1 VDADAKNPSPPLR
14 SRLREKLPE
23 ILIEAGSVLLG
34 LLLAFAANAWHERNQ
49 DMERADKARAA
60 ILAELGD
67 NRKEFVTSRDA
78 IGKVI
83 DDLRKVKKDESS
95 VHEMSVTIPLALLSE
110 AAWHTAQATQAVRDV
125 DYAWMIRVSKV
136 YELQNMYSQMQASVV
151 QQLADIDSMNINTRA
166 DVARQL
172 LGRMS
177 TMADLGKG
185 LDGGYA
191 ELLDKK

>member
-1 VDADAKNPSPPLR
+1 MHVESQNPPLLLR

-34 LLLAFAANAWHERNQ
+34 LLLAFGANAWHEHAQ
-49 DMERADKARAA
+49 DAERAERARAA
-60 ILAELGD
+60 ILAEMRE
-67 NRKEFVTSRDA
+67 NRKEFIGSRDA
-78 IGKVI
+78 VAKVI
-83 DDLRKVKKDESS
+83 GELRKAKSDESS
-95 VHEMSVTIPLALLSE
+95 VHEMTVNIPLALLSE
-110 AAWHTAQATQAVRDV
+110 AAWRTAQATQAVRDI

-136 YELQNMYSQMQASVV
+136 YELQGMYRQMQASVV

-177 TMADLGKG
+177 AMADLGNG

>member
-1 VDADAKNPSPPLR
+1 VHVESQNSLPPLH

-23 ILIEAGSVLLG
+23 ILIEAASVLLG
-34 LLLAFAANAWHERNQ
+34 LLLAFAANAWHERSQ
-49 DMERADKARAA
+49 DRERADQARAA
-60 ILAELGD
+60 ILAELSD

-78 IGKVI
+78 IAKLI
-83 DDLRKVKKDESS
+83 DDLRKAKKDESS

-136 YELQNMYSQMQASVV
+136 YELQAMYRQTQASVV

-172 LGRMS
+172 LGRVS
-177 TMADLGKG
+177 AMADLGKG
-185 LDGGYA
+185 LDGAYA